1 MRKSKTPSAYIIST
15 YLVRALALFLA
26 LLFAY
31 WAVQSMGPLI
41 KLAF

>member
-1 MRKSKTPSAYIIST
+1 MKKIKTPSAYTVST
-15 YLVRALALFLA
+15 YLLRVLALFLA

-31 WAVQSMGPLI
+31 WAVDSMGPLI